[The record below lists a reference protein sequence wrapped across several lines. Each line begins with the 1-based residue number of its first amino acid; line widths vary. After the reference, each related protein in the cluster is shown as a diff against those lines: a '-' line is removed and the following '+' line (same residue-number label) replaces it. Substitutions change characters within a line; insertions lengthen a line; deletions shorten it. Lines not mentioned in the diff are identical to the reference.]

1 MLRSALAPTLGP
13 LREGPFF
20 RYFIAVT
27 ISFAGTYA
35 SGIALAFG
43 VLDAAG
49 PAQLA
54 LIFLA
59 RELPI
64 VILVLA
70 GGVFAD
76 RFPRHLVLAGSN
88 IAQAVTQLAGAGVLL
103 VGQSTGHVSTEL
115 LALLAILNGIA
126 GAFARPA

>member
-1 MLRSALAPTLGP
+1 MLRSTFGPTLGP
-13 LREGPFF
+13 LREGPYL

-27 ISFAGTYA
+27 ISSAGSFA
-35 SGIALAFG
+35 SSIALAFG

-59 RELPI
+59 REVPL
-64 VILVLA
+64 VALVLA

-88 IAQAVTQLAGAGVLL
+88 AAQAATQLAGAAVLL
-103 VGQSTGHVSTEL
+103 VGQASGHTST
-115 LALLAILNGIA
+115 
-126 GAFARPA
+126 